1 MRKVLFLEWQSFAN
15 DFLIVALQR
24 YGKEVIK
31 YSLNIHEEN
40 TRNSEKLATEIA
52 TQLMEGN
59 YEFVISFNYLP
70 VAAIACKACHV
81 PYIAWV
87 YDSPYVQMY
96 SETIRFETN
105 HVFVFD
111 SAESERF
118 EQKGIQTVNFLP
130 MAADVE
136 YYDRLLGEMDGTYD
150 YDVSFV
156 GSTYCEEYQQM
167 YRHLKKLDPYTK
179 GYLDAAMY
187 AQKNVYGVNF
197 MEKILT
203 TDIIENMQ
211 KVCPVFGN
219 GDGFETVE
227 WTYARYFLD
236 RKITSME
243 RMEILERLSH
253 QHNVTLF
260 TPEQTPKLSKVH
272 NKGKADYYTEAP
284 RVFRKSKIN
293 LNITLK
299 SIVNGIPLRVFDI
312 MGCGG
317 FLLTNYQPDLF
328 QFFVP
333 DEDFVFYEDQDDL
346 ERKVDYYLK
355 HDTEREQ
362 IARNGYKKIKK
373 FHSYDLRV
381 EEMMSYIN

>member
-1 MRKVLFLEWQSFAN
+1 MGKILFLEWKSFAN
-15 DFLIVALQR
+15 DFLIKALQR

-31 YSLNIHEEN
+31 YTLDIHAEN

-52 TQLMEGN
+52 RKLME
-59 YEFVISFNYLP
+59 ESFEAVISFNYLP
-70 VAAIACKACHV
+70 VAAIACKACNV
-81 PYIAWV
+81 SYIAWV

-96 SETIRFETN
+96 SETIRLETN
-105 HVFVFD
+105 RVFVFD
-111 SAESERF
+111 SAEWERF
-118 EQKGIQTVNFLP
+118 VQRGIQTVRFLP
-130 MAADVE
+130 MAADAG
-136 YYDRLLGEMDGTYD
+136 YYDQLLGEMDGTYD
-150 YDVSFV
+150 YDISFV

-179 GYLDAAMY
+179 GYLDAAMN

-203 TDIIENMQ
+203 ADIVENMQ

-227 WTYARYFLD
+227 WTFARYFLD

-243 RMEILERLSH
+243 RMEILERLSGK
-253 QHNVTLF
+253 NKVALF
-260 TPEQTPKLSKVH
+260 TPERTPGLSKVC
-272 NKGKADYYTEAP
+272 NKGKVDYYTEAP

-328 QFFVP
+328 EFFVP
-333 DEDFVFYEDQDDL
+333 DEDFVFYEDQEDL

-355 HDTEREQ
+355 HDEEREQ
-362 IARNGYKKIKK
+362 IARNGYEKVKK